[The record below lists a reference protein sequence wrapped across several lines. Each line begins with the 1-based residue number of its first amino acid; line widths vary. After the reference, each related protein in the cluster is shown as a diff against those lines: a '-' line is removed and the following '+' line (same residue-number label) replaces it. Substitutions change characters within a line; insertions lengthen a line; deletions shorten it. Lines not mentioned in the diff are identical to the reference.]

1 MKPALA
7 ELQQPPIAYI
17 WRQIRIHLF
26 THYFSFLTFQL
37 WFELFVEWRLICVG
51 YCHGSQCCWL
61 FCRCIDLI
69 CFYRKVLMVKV
80 DHFSWSAC
88 AKLPQF
94 QSLVLHFFFSR
105 YGKYGMLALF
115 GRGRSNS
122 AESISRCSR
131 ERCRALSCWA
141 TSVYAHSWCVCEW
154 VSDCLLFDAFAL
166 NGPLHLFLKRRKMRK
181 YACQSHG
188 FKMIIS
194 GTMLEYSRWNW
205 NKWMLKGKSL
215 KKYISS
221 TSPPQNQSKSILH
234 PLEESQSKPWIV
246 FLSPTLSIIPVW
258 VSNLLQFIVG
268 L

>member
-1 MKPALA
+1 MLANNRMLTFKFLKKTRIPAIVVFTPIGLHLFPNSAVKRSTDNAISTVVCCNWCSQMKPALA

-141 TSVYAHSWCVCEW
+141 TSVYAHSWCVSEW

-166 NGPLHLFLKRRKMRK
+166 NGPLHLF
-181 YACQSHG
+181 
-188 FKMIIS
+188 
-194 GTMLEYSRWNW
+194 
-205 NKWMLKGKSL
+205 
-215 KKYISS
+215 
-221 TSPPQNQSKSILH
+221 
-234 PLEESQSKPWIV
+234 
-246 FLSPTLSIIPVW
+246 
-258 VSNLLQFIVG
+258 
-268 L
+268 

>member
-1 MKPALA
+1 MLANNRMLTFKFLKKTRIPAIVLFTPIGLHLFPNSAVKRSTDNTISTVVCCNWCSQMKPALA

-69 CFYRKVLMVKV
+69 LQEGFNGEGG
-80 DHFSWSAC
+80 S
-88 AKLPQF
+88 F
-94 QSLVLHFFFSR
+94 QLIGMCKAATVSVSGASFLFSR

-141 TSVYAHSWCVCEW
+141 TSVYAHSWCVSEW
-154 VSDCLLFDAFAL
+154 LFVIWCVCPQWATS
-166 NGPLHLFLKRRKMRK
+166 PVLKRRKMRK

-188 FKMIIS
+188 FKLIIS

-205 NKWMLKGKSL
+205 KALFFMW
-215 KKYISS
+215 
-221 TSPPQNQSKSILH
+221 
-234 PLEESQSKPWIV
+234 
-246 FLSPTLSIIPVW
+246 
-258 VSNLLQFIVG
+258 
-268 L
+268 